1 MKAPASLVVIGLGYV
16 GLPLALA
23 FSREFP
29 TAGFDIDASRIEELL
44 AGVDRNNEFTD
55 SELISSDLFFTKD
68 SSCISDA
75 EFIVVTVPTPVTQ
88 DHVPDLSKLQ
98 IASQLIGTRL
108 RERSSNLTAP
118 IIVFES
124 TTYPGCTEEFCGPL
138 IEQASGLESGVDF
151 FLGYSPERT
160 NFGDDTHTVETVI
173 KVVSGQTSEVAE
185 SVRETYARI
194 AKGGT
199 HIAVNIKTAEA
210 SKVIE
215 NIQRDLNIAL
225 FNELAM
231 IFDRMDIR
239 SADVFDAAA
248 TKWNFHRYQ
257 PGLVGGHCIPVDPY
271 YLTYASSKLGY
282 DAHVV
287 LAGRDVNERVA
298 EFTANKVST
307 LIRAA
312 NANVTNVSVLLL
324 GVTFK
329 PNVSDLRNSKTI
341 TLAEL
346 LLERNFALEIYDPV
360 AGNRFSEDIGFRLV
374 EDPFISNKTYDVVI
388 LAVPHDIFMVQK
400 TCIVDLVNPGGLV
413 VDLVSALNQ
422 SDIESLDRRYWSL

>member
-1 MKAPASLVVIGLGYV
+1 MNTPASLVVIGLGYV

-29 TAGFDIDASRIEELL
+29 TSGFDIDASRIEQLL
-44 AGVDRNNEFTD
+44 AGIDRNNEFTD
-55 SELISSDLFFTKD
+55 SELISSNLFLTKD

-75 EFIVVTVPTPVTQ
+75 EFIVVTVPTPITQ
-88 DHVPDLSKLQ
+88 NHVPDLSMLQ
-98 IASQLIGTRL
+98 SASQLIGARL
-108 RERSSNLTAP
+108 RERSRNLPRP
-118 IIVFES
+118 IVVFES

-138 IEQASGLESGVDF
+138 IEKVSGLESGIDF

-160 NFGDDTHTVETVI
+160 NFGDDTHTLETVI

-185 SVRETYARI
+185 SVRKTYSRI
-194 AKGGT
+194 AKAGT

-239 SADVFDAAA
+239 STDVFDAAA

-271 YLTYASSKLGY
+271 YLTYASSKIGY

-298 EFTANKVST
+298 EFTANKVSALT
-307 LIRAA
+307 RSTA
-312 NANVTNVSVLLL
+312 VGYSKPSVLLL
-324 GVTFK
+324 GMTFK
-329 PNVSDLRNSKTI
+329 PNVSDLRNSKVL
-341 TLAEL
+341 TLSRL
-346 LLERNFALEIYDPV
+346 LLDQNLTVEVYDPL
-360 AGNRFSEDIGFRLV
+360 AGEQFPEDIGRRLS
-374 EDPFISNKTYDVVI
+374 EDPFISNKTYNAVI
-388 LAVPHDIFMVQK
+388 LAVPHDVFMVKK
-400 TCIVDLVNPGGLV
+400 TCIVDLVNPGGLI
-413 VDLVSALNQ
+413 VDLLSVLNQ
-422 SDIESLDRRYWSL
+422 SEIESLGKVYWSL